1 MSKKRIQKR
10 PRTRPL
16 SKNNKRNK
24 VQVNGVQIA
33 HPFIVAIIITALV
46 SFAKFE
52 IILFFF
58 SPNCKSPTPG
68 DTGAKI
74 VYDAINF
81 YHSVNEN
88 PSYKAR
94 FLELVSDTVLWYRK
108 PAKIKTSIHFKS
120 VYDVYCFSE
129 SPKYSD
135 SDEINRNYKFTVSG
149 FHRYRDDETSKLV
162 EIENLYVEI
171 KNGKISTLI
180 PSLSSRL
187 EGKAAAWLNG
197 LNEYFPFFLFAL
209 VFVLVF
215 PIFNISKIPSELL
228 TKGWEL
234 LLRILRIT

>member
-10 PRTRPL
+10 PTTRPS
-16 SKNNKRNK
+16 SKNNRRNK
-24 VQVNGVQIA
+24 ISANEIQIA
-33 HPFIVAIIITALV
+33 HPFIVSIIVTALV

-58 SPNCKSPTPG
+58 SPHCKSPTPG

-81 YHSVNEN
+81 YHSVTEN

-108 PAKIKTSIHFKS
+108 PAKIKANIHFKS

-180 PSLSSRL
+180 PSQLSRL
-187 EGKAAAWLNG
+187 EGKAPNWLNS
-197 LNEYFPFFLFAL
+197 LNEYFPIFLFAPIFII
-209 VFVLVF
+209 VFA
-215 PIFNISKIPSELL
+215 IFNISKVPSELL
-228 TKGWEL
+228 TKIWEL